1 MRYPRLVRAG
11 DAAVLLE
18 LEPAIDVRVSER
30 AVTIAEQVRSRAV
43 PGVRDVVPTFRS
55 VAVYFDPAI
64 IDAEHVERELRLASV
79 SPVRILGGRTF
90 EVPVAYGGEFGP
102 DIADVAAF
110 AGLSEAAV
118 IALHLGVRY
127 RVFMLGFL
135 PGFAYM
141 GRVDS
146 RIASPRKASP
156 RFRVPAGSV
165 GIAGVQTGIY
175 PRESP
180 GGWQIIG
187 RTTMPL
193 FDLSKS
199 PPALFAPGDTV
210 RFVPA

>member
-18 LEPAIDVRVSER
+18 LEPVIDVRTSER
-30 AVTIAEQVRSRAV
+30 AVTIADQVRSRAV
-43 PGVRDVVPTFRS
+43 HGVRDVVPTFRS
-55 VAVYFDPAI
+55 VAVYFDPAVT
-64 IDAEHVERELRLASV
+64 DAEHVERELRLASV
-79 SPVRILGGRTF
+79 APVRILGGRTI
-90 EVPVAYGGEFGP
+90 EVSVSYGGEFGP
-102 DIADVAAF
+102 DLAEVASF
-110 AGLSEAAV
+110 AGLTEAEV
-118 IALHLGVRY
+118 VELHTSTRY

-141 GRVDS
+141 GRVDE
-146 RIASPRKASP
+146 RIAAPRKDSPRA
-156 RFRVPAGSV
+156 RVPAGSV

-193 FDLSKS
+193 FDASQT
-199 PPALFAPGDTV
+199 PAARFAPGDTV
-210 RFVPA
+210 RFVQG

>member
-1 MRYPRLVRAG
+1 MRYPRLVHAG

-18 LEPAIDVRVSER
+18 LEPVIDVRVSER
-30 AVTIAEQVRSRAV
+30 AVTIADHVRERAV

-55 VAVYFDPAI
+55 VAVHFDPAVT
-64 IDAEHVERELRLASV
+64 DAEHVERELRLASV
-79 SPVRILGGRTF
+79 AHVRILSGRTI
-90 EVPVAYGGEFGP
+90 EVPVSYGGECGP
-102 DIADVAAF
+102 DLAEVAAF
-110 AGLSEAAV
+110 AGLTEAEV
-118 IALHLGVRY
+118 IQLHTATRY

-141 GRVDS
+141 GRVDE
-146 RIASPRKASP
+146 RIAAPRKTSPRTH
-156 RFRVPAGSV
+156 VPAGSV

-193 FDLSKS
+193 FDPSQT
-199 PPALFAPGDTV
+199 PAARFAAGDTV
-210 RFVPA
+210 RFVRA

>member
-1 MRYPRLVRAG
+1 
-11 DAAVLLE
+11 
-18 LEPAIDVRVSER
+18 
-30 AVTIAEQVRSRAV
+30 
-43 PGVRDVVPTFRS
+43 
-55 VAVYFDPAI
+55 VA
-64 IDAEHVERELRLASV
+64 
-79 SPVRILGGRTF
+79 PVRILGGRTF
-90 EVPVAYGGEFGP
+90 EVPVSYGGEFGP
-102 DIADVAAF
+102 DLAEVAAF
-110 AGLSEAAV
+110 AGLDEAAV
-118 IALHLGVRY
+118 IELHIGVRY

-141 GRVDS
+141 GRVDN
-146 RIASPRKASP
+146 RIAAPRKASP

-187 RTTMPL
+187 RTTIPL

>member
-1 MRYPRLVRAG
+1 VRAG

-90 EVPVAYGGEFGP
+90 EVPVSYGGEFGP

-118 IALHLGVRY
+118 IALHIGVRY

-180 GGWQIIG
+180 AGWQIIG